1 MDSAEKSQ
9 TIIPLK
15 YVWRFFTSIRLALV
29 LILIIVILSVVSI
42 FLIQTPQGITYG
54 TADYQAWLEIV
65 IRPDFGIW
73 TDTLGFFGLFDVFRS
88 PLFLGAGILLILN
101 ILCCSIRRWTV
112 VEAALRGIGISTTAS
127 SFENAPVILHTK
139 SPVSNSVLSV
149 TNVLLRHKYRT
160 RTRESDGIVFFAADK
175 YAFSRLGTLVSH
187 LSLILLVVGFL
198 LGSFLGFQDDT
209 FIVTEGT
216 MREVGHDTGLALG
229 LVDFNADYWPDG
241 TPREYR
247 SDVIV
252 YESGQQVE
260 TAAVL
265 VNHPLSYNGIRFYQ
279 SFFGPAAEMQVQ
291 TTEGVEV
298 TNITI
303 ALVGMMNVEPFQRP
317 LGKLELPDTEL
328 TAYLVAPAVN
338 IYDPILQ
345 NEQLGIEIYEDGA
358 SVPVEWAILDIG
370 VPQQMQ
376 GLEFTYV
383 EQSSFSG
390 FSIKYD
396 PGSWLVWVAFGLLFI
411 GISMVLYL
419 PYRNIQAMVKPG
431 EEGSSL
437 YLRASGRRGFD
448 VNAELERLANEMV
461 SITDGQADIIKR
473 GEKVDG

>member
-1 MDSAEKSQ
+1 
-9 TIIPLK
+9 
-15 YVWRFFTSIRLALV
+15 
-29 LILIIVILSVVSI
+29 
-42 FLIQTPQGITYG
+42 
-54 TADYQAWLEIV
+54 
-65 IRPDFGIW
+65 
-73 TDTLGFFGLFDVFRS
+73 
-88 PLFLGAGILLILN
+88 
-101 ILCCSIRRWTV
+101 
-112 VEAALRGIGISTTAS
+112 
-127 SFENAPVILHTK
+127 
-139 SPVSNSVLSV
+139 
-149 TNVLLRHKYRT
+149 
-160 RTRESDGIVFFAADK
+160 
-175 YAFSRLGTLVSH
+175 
-187 LSLILLVVGFL
+187 
-198 LGSFLGFQDDT
+198 
-209 FIVTEGT
+209 
-216 MREVGHDTGLALG
+216 
-229 LVDFNADYWPDG
+229 
-241 TPREYR
+241 
-247 SDVIV
+247 
-252 YESGQQVE
+252 
-260 TAAVL
+260 
-265 VNHPLSYNGIRFYQ
+265 
-279 SFFGPAAEMQVQ
+279 MQVQ

-317 LGKLELPDTEL
+317 LGKLELPDTGL

-370 VPQQMQ
+370 VPKQMQ

-448 VNAELERLANEMV
+448 VNAELERLANEME